1 MATDLN
7 KVVTVGYLQSYDRL
21 IKQAYK
27 SADNTLK
34 TDLLGDIV
42 TVSNSDVTIE
52 PIEWDDASHTVV
64 KDIGIDAEN
73 DIIVSA
79 PTNDLTNMQYI
90 YDYGILV
97 KQHTGTKITVEWI
110 YAKPTTNVVLH
121 ITSYSY
127 SYS

>member
-1 MATDLN
+1 MADIGN
-7 KVVTVGYLQSYDRL
+7 NVVSNDTLKYYDTK
-21 IKQAYK
+21 IKQWV
-27 SADNTLK
+27 SDRIS
-34 TDLLGDIV
+34 DSVV
-42 TVSNSDVTIE
+42 TVSNSDVTIA
-52 PIEWDDASHTVV
+52 PVEWDDVSHTVV

-90 YDYGILV
+90 YDCGILV

-121 ITSYSY
+121 ITSHS
-127 SYS
+127 

>member
-1 MATDLN
+1 MADIGN
-7 KVVTVGYLQSYDRL
+7 NVVSN
-21 IKQAYK
+21 
-27 SADNTLK
+27 NTLK
-34 TDLLGDIV
+34 YYDTKIKQWVSDRIPDSVGGVV
-42 TVSNSDVTIE
+42 TVSNSDVTIA

-73 DIIVSA
+73 DIIVSV

-90 YDYGILV
+90 YDCGILV

-121 ITSYSY
+121 ITSYS
-127 SYS
+127 

>member
-1 MATDLN
+1 MADIGN
-7 KVVTVGYLQSYDRL
+7 NVVSNDTLKYYDTK
-21 IKQAYK
+21 IKQWV
-27 SADNTLK
+27 SDRIPESVGGT
-34 TDLLGDIV
+34 V

-64 KDIGIDAEN
+64 KDIGISAEN
-73 DIIVSA
+73 DIIVSV

-121 ITSYSY
+121 ITSYS
-127 SYS
+127 

>member
-1 MATDLN
+1 MADIGN
-7 KVVTVGYLQSYDRL
+7 NVVSNDTLKYYDTK
-21 IKQAYK
+21 IKQWV
-27 SADNTLK
+27 SDRISSDT
-34 TDLLGDIV
+34 V

-52 PIEWDDASHTVV
+52 PIEWDDVSHTVV
-64 KDIGIDAEN
+64 KDIGVDAEN

-121 ITSYSY
+121 ITSYS
-127 SYS
+127 

>member
-1 MATDLN
+1 MTDIGN
-7 KVVTVGYLQSYDRL
+7 NVVSNDTLKYYDTK
-21 IKQAYK
+21 IKQWV
-27 SADNTLK
+27 SDRIP
-34 TDLLGDIV
+34 GDTV

-121 ITSYSY
+121 ITSYS
-127 SYS
+127 